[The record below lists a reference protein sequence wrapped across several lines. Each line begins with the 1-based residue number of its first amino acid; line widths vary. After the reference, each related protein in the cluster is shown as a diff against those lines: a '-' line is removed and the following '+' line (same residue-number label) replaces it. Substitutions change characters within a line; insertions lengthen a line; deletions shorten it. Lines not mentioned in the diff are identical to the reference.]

1 MSNTEKLDHLGELAA
16 RDAAGRARD
25 ILRFVLKIM
34 CFISM
39 ILYYLICAFCSLSCY
54 DILLFYFFIL

>member
-25 ILRFVLKIM
+25 ILRYILKNV

-39 ILYYLICAFCSLSCY
+39 II
-54 DILLFYFFIL
+54 